1 MNIFK
6 TVFQSEQYD
15 ISWKRI
21 MILGITIMILG
32 VLLAISSF
40 AKTNTITLSARQFS
54 WLPVSG
60 MVIFFLGLLECL
72 EAYFA
77 KASREFL
84 QNLQVGILDTV
95 VGGLIVFS
103 VSELPQRLSMMIAT
117 FLIVR
122 GLVRI
127 ALVHTLNLPY
137 MFSTTI
143 FGLISVLMGFLLC
156 FEWPTDEGWFISLC
170 LNIEIAFRGWA
181 MMMFAIWL
189 KKKHKKQNCKQNQSD
204 FDELV
209 F

>member
-6 TVFQSEQYD
+6 KVFQSEHYE

-21 MILGITIMILG
+21 LLLGSIIMILGI
-32 VLLAISSF
+32 LLAISSF
-40 AKTNTITLSARQFS
+40 FKTNTIIMSAREFS

-60 MVIFFLGLLECL
+60 MIIFILGLLECI

-103 VSELPQRLSMMIAT
+103 VSEVPQRLSMMIAT

-137 MFSTTI
+137 MVSTTL
-143 FGLISVLMGFLLC
+143 FGVISILLGFLIC
-156 FEWPTDEGWFISLC
+156 IEWPTNEGWFLSLS

-181 MMMFAIWL
+181 MIMFAIWL
-189 KKKHKKQNCKQNQSD
+189 KIKKKQQIAHTQ
-204 FDELV
+204 
-209 F
+209 